1 MSKSGALA
9 TGVGGKIEKKEVLSA
24 VEKNEKYHVP
34 HGGDEL
40 KRKANYSDM
49 QWKPESLRESIKR
62 HEHFLALQLG
72 LKQGQK
78 VLDVGCSIGGP
89 LREISR
95 FRGINNN
102 EYQITRGTE
111 LNRIVGVDNNCSY
124 VKADFMNMP
133 FSENSFDAIFAIEA
147 TCHAP
152 DVVCWQKQQPRER
165 VREKEKK
172 KKMLQSKNFWVL
184 TVLKH
189 GQCFAA
195 YEWCITDSFDPNN
208 EEHQR
213 IKGEVELG
221 NGLPDIRSMKQCLE
235 ALKLPGFEVIW
246 KKDVASDSS
255 LPWYLPLDKCH
266 FSPSN
271 FRVTAAGRF
280 ITRNMV
286 KALEF
291 VGLAPEGSQRVQA
304 FLEKTADA
312 LIEGGR
318 WAALSEEMNS
328 VQEQTKQNKKRRSEE
343 MNLWKQHF
351 GEDVNRSEFCVEEQ
365 RGSRRVTEQ
374 RQCYFHSF
382 LGKIYLGKPK
392 KQL

>member
-49 QWKPESLRESIKR
+49 VNKYYDLVTSFYEYGWGEWKQQLLRESIKR

-78 VLDVGCSIGGP
+78 VLDVGCGIGGP

-95 FRGINNN
+95 FRG
-102 EYQITRGTE
+102 TE
-111 LNRIVGVDNNCSY
+111 LNRIAGVDNNCSY

-152 DVVCWQKQQPRER
+152 DVVDCY
-165 VREKEKK
+165 KEI
-172 KKMLQSKNFWVL
+172 FR
-184 TVLKH
+184 VLKP

-235 ALKLPGFEVIW
+235 ALKLPSFE
-246 KKDVASDSS
+246 K
-255 LPWYLPLDKCH
+255 
-266 FSPSN
+266 
-271 FRVTAAGRF
+271 
-280 ITRNMV
+280 
-286 KALEF
+286 
-291 VGLAPEGSQRVQA
+291 
-304 FLEKTADA
+304 
-312 LIEGGR
+312 
-318 WAALSEEMNS
+318 
-328 VQEQTKQNKKRRSEE
+328 
-343 MNLWKQHF
+343 
-351 GEDVNRSEFCVEEQ
+351 
-365 RGSRRVTEQ
+365 
-374 RQCYFHSF
+374 
-382 LGKIYLGKPK
+382 
-392 KQL
+392 

>member
-24 VEKNEKYHVP
+24 VEKNEKYHVL

-49 QWKPESLRESIKR
+49 VNKYYDLVTSFYEYGWGESFHFAPRWKPESLRESIKR

-95 FRGINNN
+95 FSDTYVTGINNN

-152 DVVCWQKQQPRER
+152 NVVDCY
-165 VREKEKK
+165 KEI
-172 KKMLQSKNFWVL
+172 FR
-184 TVLKH
+184 VLKP
-189 GQCFAA
+189 GQSFAA

-213 IKGEVELG
+213 IKVL
-221 NGLPDIRSMKQCLE
+221 LIQ
-235 ALKLPGFEVIW
+235 
-246 KKDVASDSS
+246 
-255 LPWYLPLDKCH
+255 Y
-266 FSPSN
+266 
-271 FRVTAAGRF
+271 
-280 ITRNMV
+280 
-286 KALEF
+286 
-291 VGLAPEGSQRVQA
+291 A
-304 FLEKTADA
+304 F
-312 LIEGGR
+312 
-318 WAALSEEMNS
+318 
-328 VQEQTKQNKKRRSEE
+328 
-343 MNLWKQHF
+343 
-351 GEDVNRSEFCVEEQ
+351 
-365 RGSRRVTEQ
+365 
-374 RQCYFHSF
+374 
-382 LGKIYLGKPK
+382 
-392 KQL
+392 